1 MLPILTGATHPVLRA
16 VTVPVPKVTKNLL
29 TLIKNMVETTVDAK
43 GAGIA
48 APQVGRS
55 ERVCIAMIDK
65 KLLPLINPEITW
77 RGTRLE
83 TAEEGCLSLPE
94 IWIHVT
100 RPTDIVVKFLDLK
113 GKPRELKLSD
123 FNARVVQHEVD
134 HLEGILITDH
144 KKENIL

>member
-1 MLPILTGATHPVLRA
+1 MLPILTGDKNPVLRA
-16 VTVPVPKVTKNLL
+16 VTVPVPKVTKELL
-29 TLIKNMVETTVDAK
+29 ALIDDMTETTIEAK

-48 APQVGRS
+48 APQIGRS
-55 ERVCIAMIDK
+55 ERICIAMIDK
-65 KLLPLINPEITW
+65 KLKPLINPVITW

-83 TAEEGCLSLPE
+83 TAEEGCLSLPD
-94 IWIHVT
+94 IWLHVT
-100 RPTDIVVKFLDLK
+100 RPADIVVTFLDTK

-144 KKENIL
+144 KKENVL